1 MEDLKR
7 GIVKIKPIYIGLY
20 HYRYVYGSV
29 MSPDVIGTP
38 KVSPPYVEELEKA
51 SQEMIKKFKEKIN
64 QLDFVEV
71 EAPLIIKEHKDMRR
85 IPSELTYD
93 VDALLVGSYGS
104 TPLEMFTLSR
114 YRLPILTK
122 SQIELLGS
130 KQITDFVRALR
141 VKKFLKQSKVLY
153 IGEIPSFSVPD
164 GPWDFFAIE
173 DRLGVRF
180 RHVETN
186 EFFRVFDSISDEV
199 AKNKLEEWKRDF
211 AEVVEPTEKDLMDV
225 TRVYLALRL
234 LCDREDANAVT
245 INCGRFTE
253 ERPIVPCLAFSRLID
268 EGIICGCEGDITA
281 ILSALILYAISGQPI
296 VMGNFGYREG
306 MFGAKKGEVT
316 IEHDVLPLS
325 MTCTKYRVR
334 DYHGRKFGVTA
345 YADIKANQ
353 PITLL
358 NINRSLNKIFVAEGT
373 IKGSEDGIHCRI
385 IIHMNINGD
394 INKIP
399 EIYVGSQHITMTL
412 GHWLSVLKEVGK
424 LLSFEVY
431 HP

>member
-7 GIVKIKPIYIGLY
+7 GVVKIKPIYIGLY

-29 MSPDVIGTP
+29 MSSDVIGTP
-38 KVSPPYVEELEKA
+38 KVSLPHVEELEKA
-51 SQEMIKKFKEKIN
+51 SQEMIKKFKEKIK
-64 QLDFVEV
+64 QLDFVEIG
-71 EAPLIIKEHKDMRR
+71 APLIIKEHKDMRR
-85 IPSELTYD
+85 VPSELTYD

-104 TPLEMFTLSR
+104 MPLEMFALSR

-122 SQIELLGS
+122 SQIESLES

-153 IGEIPSFSVPD
+153 IGEIPSFSAPE

-186 EFFRVFDSISDEV
+186 EFFRIFDSISDEV
-199 AKNKLEEWKRDF
+199 VRNKLEEWKKDF
-211 AEVVEPTEKDLMDV
+211 AEVVEPTEKDLMDA

-234 LCDREDANAVT
+234 LCDREDANAIT

-253 ERPIVPCLAFSRLID
+253 ERPVVPCIAFARLID
-268 EGIICGCEGDITA
+268 EGIMCGCEGDITA
-281 ILSALILYAISGQPI
+281 MLSALILHASSGQP
-296 VMGNFGYREG
+296 VLMGNFGYREG

-325 MTCTKYRVR
+325 MACTRYRVR
-334 DYHGRKFGVTA
+334 DYHGRRFGVTA
-345 YADIKANQ
+345 YADIKINQ
-353 PITLL
+353 PMTLL
-358 NINRSLNKIFVAEGT
+358 NIDKSLSKMFVAEGI

-399 EIYVGSQHITMTL
+399 EIYVGSQHVAMTF
-412 GHWLSVLKEVGK
+412 GHWLSTLKEVGK
-424 LLSFEVY
+424 LLNLEIH